1 MKASLFAAGKGPPPP
16 PPCAYAAERLLL
28 LSCLCC
34 CCMPTEATQPQQQQ
48 QQQEGETELPASL
61 VHLVAAA
68 CLLEQ
73 EPANLNMV
81 NPKP

>member
-1 MKASLFAAGKGPPPP
+1 
-16 PPCAYAAERLLL
+16 
-28 LSCLCC
+28 
-34 CCMPTEATQPQQQQ
+34 MPTEALQPYQQQQ
-48 QQQEGETELPASL
+48 QQQEEEFPQSL

-81 NPKP
+81 QP